1 MKWNKPVLNQQFVN
15 YFEAN
20 NNKVE
25 PFLFAGVC
33 VCVCFGFTDI

>member
-1 MKWNKPVLNQQFVN
+1 MKQNKPVLNQQFVN
-15 YFEAN
+15 YFEAD

-25 PFLFAGVC
+25 PFLFAS